1 MPQLDADCLN
11 EIFEYLEED
20 KETLRSCLLVNR
32 FWGEVSVRI
41 LWRSVRNYKTVISFL
56 SKESREI
63 LHKNGINISTI
74 PNKIPIY
81 NYITYIK
88 GLSIYTIDDI
98 IKNILKNYQSVTPQ
112 SLNYMKF
119 IILQE
124 LYKLFMKRISSLK
137 KLGFYSYRIIDIP
150 NITFI
155 SYPGAI
161 NCLKDLTELSCRSD
175 IYPEFFYQLSQL
187 CQHIQYLDITFKEV
201 ISNGLSDLIS
211 VQKNLKYLDIMQYYE
226 CRDLTN
232 IIPSLKKLPNTL
244 IKFELYGYIIPLS
257 FITKFTNLQELIL
270 LYSCDFE
277 DSNDPF
283 EDFIEL
289 QHVIFPKLQTL
300 RFEDASPKTELLIK
314 FLENNGKFLKE
325 FHVESDNNLL
335 NLAIAKYC
343 FNLKIFSI
351 LILSYENLELE
362 TLKEIFNN
370 CQNLESIK
378 VKCDG
383 KYEKEL
389 LDIIAEYSP
398 INFYELG
405 LYYPYDAKSKL
416 LPQEFESFF
425 VNWKNRTSQKPLSL
439 IIDSYSGKNIFDNND
454 KNMKVIEKYINLG
467 VIKKFI
473 ID

>member
-1 MPQLDADCLN
+1 MPQLDADSLN
-11 EIFEYLEED
+11 EIFEYLEDD

-32 FWGEVSVRI
+32 FWGEISVRI
-41 LWRSVRNYKTVISFL
+41 LWKIIRNYETIIACL
-56 SKESREI
+56 PNESREV
-63 LHKNGINISTI
+63 LYKNGINILTT
-74 PNKIPIY
+74 KFPIY

-88 GLSIYTIDDI
+88 NLSIYTIDEI
-98 IKNILKNYQSVTPQ
+98 IKNILKNYQTVTPQ
-112 SLNYMKF
+112 N
-119 IILQE
+119 
-124 LYKLFMKRISSLK
+124 
-137 KLGFYSYRIIDIP
+137 IP

-155 SYPGAI
+155 LYPGAI

-175 IYPEFFYQLSQL
+175 IYPEFFYQLSQI
-187 CQHIQYLDITFKEV
+187 CHNIQHLDITFKEV

-257 FITKFTNLQELIL
+257 FITKFTNLQELVL
-270 LYSCDFE
+270 LYSCDFDE
-277 DSNDPF
+277 SNDPF
-283 EDFIEL
+283 EDFNEL
-289 QHVIFPKLQTL
+289 QHVTFSQLQIL
-300 RFEDASPKTELLIK
+300 RFEDASPKTDLLIK

-325 FHVESDNNLL
+325 FHVESDNYLL

-351 LILSYENLELE
+351 LILSYENYELE
-362 TLKEIFNN
+362 SLKEIFNN

-378 VKCDG
+378 VKCEG
-383 KYEKEL
+383 EYEKEL
-389 LDIIAEYSP
+389 LDVISEYSP
-398 INFYELG
+398 NNFSELG
-405 LYYPYDAKSKL
+405 LYYSYDAKSKL
-416 LPQEFESFF
+416 LPDTFETFF
-425 VNWKNRTSQKPLSL
+425 VNWKNRTSLKSISL
-439 IIDSYSGKNIFDNND
+439 IIDSYSGKNIFDNYEEI
-454 KNMKVIEKYINLG
+454 MKVIEKYIKLG

>member
-11 EIFEYLEED
+11 EIFEYLEDD

-32 FWGEVSVRI
+32 FWGEISVRI
-41 LWRSVRNYKTVISFL
+41 LWKIIRNYETIIACL
-56 SKESREI
+56 PNESREV
-63 LHKNGINISTI
+63 LYKNGINILTT
-74 PNKIPIY
+74 KFPIY

-88 GLSIYTIDDI
+88 NLSIYTIDEI
-98 IKNILKNYQSVTPQ
+98 IKNILKNYQTVTPQ
-112 SLNYMKF
+112 SLNYIKF

-124 LYKLFMKRISSLK
+124 LYKLFMKRISCLK
-137 KLGFYSYRIIDIP
+137 KLHFYSYRIIDIP

-155 SYPGAI
+155 LYPGAI

-175 IYPEFFYQLSQL
+175 IYPEFFYQLSQI
-187 CQHIQYLDITFKEV
+187 CHNIQHLDITFKEV

-257 FITKFTNLQELIL
+257 FITKFTNLQELVL
-270 LYSCDFE
+270 LYSCDFDE
-277 DSNDPF
+277 SNDPF
-283 EDFIEL
+283 EDFNEL
-289 QHVIFPKLQTL
+289 QHVTFSQLQIL
-300 RFEDASPKTELLIK
+300 RFEDASPKTDLLIK

-325 FHVESDNNLL
+325 FHVESDNYLL

-351 LILSYENLELE
+351 LILSYENYELE
-362 TLKEIFNN
+362 SLKEIFNN

-378 VKCDG
+378 VKCEG
-383 KYEKEL
+383 EYEKEL
-389 LDIIAEYSP
+389 LDVISEYSP
-398 INFYELG
+398 NNFSELG
-405 LYYPYDAKSKL
+405 LYYSYDAKSKL
-416 LPQEFESFF
+416 LPDTFETFF
-425 VNWKNRTSQKPLSL
+425 VNWKNRTSLKSISL
-439 IIDSYSGKNIFDNND
+439 IIDSYSGKNIFDNYEEI
-454 KNMKVIEKYINLG
+454 MKVIEKFIKLG